1 MRGVRAAPTAP
12 GQAARFRQV
21 FACRHHPTALS
32 APSCRLNLAGA
43 PAACSRRPLS
53 KPCWTSFKAK
63 NPDSSQRVRRDGAAA
78 LHPRM
83 MLSRNLSSVN

>member
-53 KPCWTSFKAK
+53 KPCWTSFQGEEPGQFPAGA
-63 NPDSSQRVRRDGAAA
+63 PRWCRSSSPA
-78 LHPRM
+78 
-83 MLSRNLSSVN
+83 N